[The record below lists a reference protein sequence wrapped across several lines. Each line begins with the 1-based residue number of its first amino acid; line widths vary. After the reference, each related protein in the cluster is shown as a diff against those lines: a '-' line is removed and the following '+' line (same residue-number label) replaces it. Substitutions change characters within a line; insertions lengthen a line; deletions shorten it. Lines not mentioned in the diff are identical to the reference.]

1 MHMRRIVR
9 ICTDIYG
16 DSMAVAAARVL
27 FKREMFDFSVFINY
41 QHILNLPMLIV
52 STWKPV
58 TKLTHLFFNQFH
70 PVAVLLARMEEH
82 WM

>member
-9 ICTDIYG
+9 ICAGIYS

-27 FKREMFDFSVFINY
+27 FRREMFDFSVFINC

-52 STWKPV
+52 ST
-58 TKLTHLFFNQFH
+58 
-70 PVAVLLARMEEH
+70 
-82 WM
+82 

>member
-1 MHMRRIVR
+1 MHMGRIMHIR
-9 ICTDIYG
+9 TGIYSV
-16 DSMAVAAARVL
+16 SMAVAAARVL
-27 FKREMFDFSVFINY
+27 FRREMFDFSVFISC
-41 QHILNLPMLIV
+41 QHILNLLI
-52 STWKPV
+52 